1 MRKYLVVKK
10 NKTILL
16 VIIIFILIISTT
28 NSALGNSLITTI
40 RIPEGIVMA
49 SDSRQSLSL
58 NEEITTIVTDTATK
72 LFLLEKYKIGIS
84 TCGQSFLNNISIS
97 SHIKNFIEKEL
108 TDDDDIITVA
118 NKLFEYI
125 KNISVFNED
134 ISFHVAGYKKEN
146 KVSVPYV
153 YLLNTKDNLIKRANI
168 DSDNKIN
175 YGMSWSGQIDILECI
190 LKSVTILDEKGNEQI
205 IKKVAPIIW
214 EAMTLQ
220 DAIDFSIYA
229 IRTTIDTM
237 RFQARPK
244 TVGGPIDVL
253 LISPEEAKFIQKKEL
268 HGEIIKQE

>member
-10 NKTILL
+10 NKTKLF
-16 VIIIFILIISTT
+16 IIIFVLIISS
-28 NSALGNSLITTI
+28 NSAFGNSLITTV
-40 RIPEGIVMA
+40 RIPEGIVVMA
-49 SDSRQSLSL
+49 SDSRQTLSL
-58 NEEITTIVTDTATK
+58 GEEITSIITDTATK
-72 LFLLEKYKIGIS
+72 LFLLEKQKIGIS

-108 TDDDDIITVA
+108 TDDDDVITVA
-118 NKLFEYI
+118 NKLFEYF
-125 KNISVFNED
+125 KNLSVYNEN

-146 KVSVPYV
+146 KASVPYV
-153 YLLNTKDNLIKRANI
+153 YFLNIKDSLIKRLNI

-175 YGMSWSGQIDILECI
+175 YGMNWSGEIDILECI

-205 IKKVAPIIW
+205 IKKVAPVLW

-229 IRTTIDTM
+229 IRTTIDTI

-253 LISPEEAKFIQKKEL
+253 LITPEGAKFIQKKEL

>member
-1 MRKYLVVKK
+1 MRRYLVVKI
-10 NKTILL
+10 NKTKLF
-16 VIIIFILIISTT
+16 VIIIFILIVST

-58 NEEITTIVTDTATK
+58 NEEVTTIVTDTATK
-72 LFLLEKYKIGIS
+72 LFLLEKHKIGIS

-125 KNISVFNED
+125 NNISASNED

-153 YLLNTKDNLIKRANI
+153 YVLNTKDNIIKRINI

-175 YGMSWSGQIDILECI
+175 YGMSWSGEIDILECI
-190 LKSVTILDEKGNEQI
+190 LKSVTTLDEKGNEQI
-205 IKKVAPIIW
+205 IKKVAPILW

-229 IRTTIDTM
+229 IRTTIDTI

-268 HGEIIKQE
+268 HGEIIK

>member
-1 MRKYLVVKK
+1 M
-10 NKTILL
+10 
-16 VIIIFILIISTT
+16 
-28 NSALGNSLITTI
+28 
-40 RIPEGIVMA
+40 
-49 SDSRQSLSL
+49 
-58 NEEITTIVTDTATK
+58 
-72 LFLLEKYKIGIS
+72 EKHKIGIS
-84 TCGQSFLNNISIS
+84 TCGQSFLNGISIS

-108 TDDDDIITVA
+108 TDDDDIITVV
-118 NKLFEYI
+118 NKLFEYF
-125 KNISVFNED
+125 KNFTLSNED

-146 KVSVPYV
+146 KISVPYV
-153 YLLNTKDNLIKRANI
+153 YFLNTKDNLIKRLNI

-175 YGMSWSGQIDILECI
+175 YGMSWSGQIDILDSI
-190 LKSVTILDEKGNEQI
+190 LKSVKITDEKGNEQI

-220 DAIDFSIYA
+220 DAIDFSIHA

>member
-1 MRKYLVVKK
+1 
-10 NKTILL
+10 
-16 VIIIFILIISTT
+16 
-28 NSALGNSLITTI
+28 
-40 RIPEGIVMA
+40 MA

-58 NEEITTIVTDTATK
+58 NEEITSIITDTATK
-72 LFLLEKYKIGIS
+72 LFLLEKHKIGVS
-84 TCGQSFLNNISIS
+84 TCGDSFINNISIS

-108 TDDDDIITVA
+108 TDDDDISTVA
-118 NKLFEYI
+118 NKLFEYF
-125 KNISVFNED
+125 KNLCVSNEN
-134 ISFHVAGYKKEN
+134 IAFHVAGHKKEN

-153 YLLNTKDNLIKRANI
+153 YSLKTKDNLIKRINV
-168 DSDNKIN
+168 DSDNKIY
-175 YGMSWSGQIDILECI
+175 YGMLWSGQKDILSSI
-190 LKSVTILDEKGNEQI
+190 LKSVTITDEKGNEQI
-205 IKKVAPIIW
+205 IREVAPILW

-229 IRTTIDTM
+229 IRTTIDTI

>member
-1 MRKYLVVKK
+1 MVKK
-10 NKTILL
+10 NKTKLFI
-16 VIIIFILIISTT
+16 IIIFILLIST

-40 RIPEGIVMA
+40 FIPEGIVMA

-58 NEEITTIVTDTATK
+58 NEEIASILTDTATK
-72 LFLLEKYKIGIS
+72 LFLLEKHKIGIS
-84 TCGQSFLNNISIS
+84 TCGDSFINNISIS

-108 TDDDDIITVA
+108 TDDDDIITVR
-118 NKLFEYI
+118 NKLIEYF
-125 KNISVFNED
+125 KNISVSNEE
-134 ISFHVAGYKKEN
+134 IRFHVAGYKKEN

-153 YLLNTKDNLIKRANI
+153 YILNTKDNFIKRSNI

-175 YGMSWSGQIDILECI
+175 YGLIWSGQIDILECI
-190 LKSVTILDEKGNEQI
+190 LNPVTILDEKGNEQI
-205 IKKVAPIIW
+205 IREVAPIIW
-214 EAMTLQ
+214 TAMTLQ

-229 IRTTIDTM
+229 IRTTIDTI
-237 RFQARPK
+237 RFQARLK